1 MAKASILWLVGEYC
15 SLVPKI
21 APDVLRKAAK
31 SFTTEVCDMYRPNVL
46 TCTMYLYKAH
56 SYCLGTEVPRPSA
69 GIVHTFHHT
78 DSKV

>member
-31 SFTTEVCDMYRPNVL
+31 SFTTEVRDMYRPNVL

-56 SYCLGTEVPRPSA
+56 SYFIYSVRVLSRK
-69 GIVHTFHHT
+69 INIMF
-78 DSKV
+78 